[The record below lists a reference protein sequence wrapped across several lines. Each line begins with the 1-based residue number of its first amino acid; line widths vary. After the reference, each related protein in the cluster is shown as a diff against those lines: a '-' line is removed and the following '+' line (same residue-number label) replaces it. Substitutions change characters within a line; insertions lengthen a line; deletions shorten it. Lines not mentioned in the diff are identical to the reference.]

1 MGTNHLS
8 VGYESSQLWVRIVW
22 VRNVRGYETS
32 GKRGRCPPKSTQKP
46 TRGPAP
52 AHSQGPTQGPS
63 AGPSAGPSEG
73 PNPGGMNPM
82 PVGTD
87 PTPAG
92 R

>member
-1 MGTNHLS
+1 MGTNRLGTKH
-8 VGYESSQLWVRIVW
+8 
-22 VRNVRGYETS
+22 RGYETS

-46 TRGPAP
+46 TQGPAP

-73 PNPGGMNPM
+73 PNLGGTNPM

-92 R
+92 RWLDHLHYMDETLSI